1 LFKNAETVELKDD
14 SVRVAA
20 EECPKSAE
28 VIVEKRVAVC
38 VGVTESKKEGRKKTL
53 LGRTD
58 TPPRAVQMDIRTNGL
73 RGEAIRMSVKKK
85 DLRKK
90 ANASGIPREK

>member
-1 LFKNAETVELKDD
+1 MFKNAETVELKDD

-58 TPPRAVQMDIRTNGL
+58 TPTPGQFRWISEQMGC
-73 RGEAIRMSVKKK
+73 GERQFA
-85 DLRKK
+85 
-90 ANASGIPREK
+90 